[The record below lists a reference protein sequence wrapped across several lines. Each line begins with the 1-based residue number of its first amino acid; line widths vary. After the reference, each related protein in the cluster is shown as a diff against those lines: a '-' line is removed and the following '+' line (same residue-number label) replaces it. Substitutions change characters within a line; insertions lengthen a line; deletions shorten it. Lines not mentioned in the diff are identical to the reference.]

1 MRTDYLFENPEFY
14 LLSNGAGVPVINYAN
29 ASSSIFIFS
38 LFATAN
44 WSYGGKY
51 FATATVRK
59 DDTSRFARAT
69 ADAIFPSGSFGWLV
83 SEEDWFD
90 SSLYLIH

>member
-1 MRTDYLFENPEFY
+1 MVQELQ
-14 LLSNGAGVPVINYAN
+14 LVSYAAAN
-29 ASSSIFIFS
+29 SSSIFS

-59 DDTSRFARAT
+59 DDTSRFAKAT
-69 ADAIFPSGSFGWLV
+69 C
-83 SEEDWFD
+83 
-90 SSLYLIH
+90 

>member
-1 MRTDYLFENPEFY
+1 MN
-14 LLSNGAGVPVINYAN
+14 NGSGTPVVSSAY
-29 ASSSIFIFS
+29 SSSSSIFS

-59 DDTSRFARAT
+59 DDTSRFQAT
-69 ADAIFPSGSFGWLV
+69 ADAIFPSGSFAWLM

-90 SSLYLIH
+90 SRIRYS